1 MHPVSEEDVV
11 VMETQHLKLEIG
23 VTSAAIRRATL
34 KEYSAGSDPSVS
46 LQFSG
51 TYPLISV
58 QIGSAES
65 NWKTVSTSASTAE
78 FSLFDA
84 KEGRYRLVY
93 SVSEHSPVID
103 MSVSH
108 ESGAANTGTL
118 ALTTTWV
125 KGDNLS
131 NRNNPLEAVFVG
143 GELGNTYR
151 KMMAPVKAEKDV
163 PRGTS
168 MVSLAERYFCQSVK
182 LPKGTSVKI
191 LPTSEGTVAAETIAS
206 VGGAAPNTE
215 FRASIYLGPRDFF
228 QLKKAG
234 FEKAFK
240 IGVLGQIGLVLV
252 KILDW
257 TAGITKNYGVALIL
271 LSALVTSLMA
281 PFTLLSFRSM
291 KKMQELKPELDR
303 IMARHKD
310 DPKKAN
316 VEVFALYKQHRVSP
330 LSGCLPM
337 LLQMPVFIAL
347 FQAISHFIGLRGAG
361 FLWIKDLS
369 LPDRIAHLPV
379 TLPFLGN
386 EVNLLPI
393 VMAGAMYFQ
402 TKMSQ
407 KSMGSSSGNPTAQ
420 MMSGPIMPVL
430 FGVMFYQFPS
440 GLVLYWLT
448 NSIMSLVWYR
458 LAS

>member
-1 MHPVSEEDVV
+1 
-11 VMETQHLKLEIG
+11 METQQLKLEIG
-23 VTSAAIRRATL
+23 VTSAAVRNATL
-34 KEYSAGSDPSVS
+34 KKYHAGNDLGAS
-46 LQFSG
+46 LKFSG

-58 QIGSAES
+58 QVGSATS
-65 NWKTVSTSASTAE
+65 NWKIISTSVRKAE
-78 FSLFDA
+78 FSLSDA
-84 KEGRYRLVY
+84 RQGQYRLVY
-93 SVSEHSPVID
+93 SVSETNPIID
-103 MSVSH
+103 ITVYHEGGSVDV
-108 ESGAANTGTL
+108 GDL

-125 KGDNLS
+125 KGDTLS

-143 GELGNTYR
+143 GERGNTYR
-151 KMMAPVKAEKDV
+151 RMMAPMRAEKDV

-168 MVSLAERYFCQSVK
+168 MASLAERYFCQSVK
-182 LPKGTSVKI
+182 LPQGTNVKI
-191 LPTSEGTVAAETIAS
+191 LPTSNGTIAAEAIAS
-206 VGGAAPNTE
+206 IGGASPTTE
-215 FRASIYLGPRDFF
+215 FHASIYLGPRDFF
-228 QLKKAG
+228 QLQKAG

-257 TAGITKNYGVALIL
+257 TAGVTRNYGVALIL
-271 LSALVTSLMA
+271 LSVLVTSLMA

-303 IMARHKD
+303 IMAKHKD

-369 LPDRIAHLPV
+369 LPDRIAQLPV
-379 TLPFLGN
+379 TIPFLSN

-393 VMAGAMYFQ
+393 VMAGTMYFQ

-407 KSMGSSSGNPTAQ
+407 KNMGGSSGNPTAQ